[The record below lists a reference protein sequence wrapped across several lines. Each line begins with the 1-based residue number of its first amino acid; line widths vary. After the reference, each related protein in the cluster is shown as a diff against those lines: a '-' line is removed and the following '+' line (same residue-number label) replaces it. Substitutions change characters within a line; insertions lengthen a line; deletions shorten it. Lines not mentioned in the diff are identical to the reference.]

1 MSNLFIQI
9 ALGFLLG
16 SGFFIYSQKNEFL
29 RKLKDKFEFYLLKKV
44 KIVENIKLVIVSV
57 KILKNQHGYIAINSA
72 AMRAY
77 NSVAPPCA
85 PPENNAQTPA
95 KPNLNDFDCLKNLIS
110 TAYIP
115 FYQDFEND
123 KIELILS
130 DKYIQNFIAEKTAL
144 AILFYDYQTLAK
156 TDFAGFEK
164 KIFLEISR
172 KFNTIKSTAGKYNFD
187 RNVIIAS
194 DCELILKKA
203 ILSYLTYFNIK
214 LQSLDTPISKSFSD
228 NKVQSLYDFVSDD
241 VSLESGQDDNEYD
254 YISETAQLSLLPP
267 SETTVETRQIKQIK
281 QKTHRPKKTK
291 AQAPVQLGF
300 DFAGGDLYV

>member
-95 KPNLNDFDCLKNLIS
+95 KPNLNDFDCLKNLIL

>member
-1 MSNLFIQI
+1 MLLHFILFNFILPASLGGSAF
-9 ALGFLLG
+9 AL
-16 SGFFIYSQKNEFL
+16 SQKNKIIREF
-29 RKLKDKFEFYLLKKV
+29 KDHLEFFLWDKTLIVKRY
-44 KIVENIKLVIVSV
+44 KIVQLTISTIN
-57 KILKNQHGYIAINSA
+57 NCDGYIAINSA
-72 AMRAY
+72 AQQAY
-77 NSVAPPCA
+77 SSCA

-95 KPNLNDFDCLKNLIS
+95 KPNLNDFDCLKNLIL